1 MGEHHARTLSSRVR
15 GARVTV
21 VHDALADRAAAL
33 ADRLPGARAVT
44 DAIAAIEAADVDAV
58 VLASPGAA
66 HEQQLLACLRR
77 GLPVL
82 CEKPLTTTSASALAV
97 VAAEAALG
105 RRLVQVG
112 FMRRFD
118 PEYAALREL
127 VAGGGLGTP
136 LLVHC
141 VHRNADAPPHA
152 TAETA
157 VTDSLVHEADVVR
170 FLLAEEIVA
179 VTVLRPTAT
188 SRAPRGT
195 ADPLLVLFETA
206 GGRLAD
212 VELFLRTGVAY
223 EVRTELVGERGSA
236 SIGGQPG
243 LLRTGPDGVRGT
255 RLAPGFLERFSTAYA
270 VELQHWVDAARGGT
284 TDGPG
289 GTVAPDSWDGYAAAA
304 VCEATVRSVHDGGRV
319 TVSLA
324 ERPATASPAPTAS
337 AAPTPATASPAPT
350 ASAAPTAAP
359 TATATADVSDP
370 TDPASR
376 PRSSR

>member
-1 MGEHHARTLSSRVR
+1 MTASAAADLRVAVLGVGVMGEHHARTLSSRVR

-33 ADRLPGARAVT
+33 ADRLPGARAV
-44 DAIAAIEAADVDAV
+44 AEPIAAIEAADVDAV

-105 RRLVQVG
+105 TRLVQVG

-118 PEYAALREL
+118 PEYAALRDL
-127 VAGGGLGTP
+127 VASGGLGSP

-141 VHRNADAPPHA
+141 VHRNADAPPHS

-170 FLLAEEIVA
+170 FLLDEEIVA

-236 SIGGQPG
+236 SIGAQSG

-255 RLAPGFLERFSTAYA
+255 RLTPGFLERFDAAYRI
-270 VELQHWVDAARGGT
+270 ELQHWVDAARATGT
-284 TDGPG
+284 FDGPG
-289 GTVAPDSWDGYAAAA
+289 ETVAPGSWDGYAAAA
-304 VCEATVRSVHDGGRV
+304 VCEAAVRSVRDGGRV
-319 TVSLA
+319 AVSLA
-324 ERPATASPAPTAS
+324 ERPPTAS
-337 AAPTPATASPAPT
+337 ATPT
-350 ASAAPTAAP
+350 PTAA
-359 TATATADVSDP
+359 ATADVSDP
-370 TDPASR
+370 ASR
-376 PRSSR
+376 PGSTS

>member
-1 MGEHHARTLSSRVR
+1 MTASAAADLRVAVLGVGVMGEHHARTLSSRVR

-33 ADRLPGARAVT
+33 ADLLPGARAV
-44 DAIAAIEAADVDAV
+44 AEPIAAIEAADVDAV

-105 RRLVQVG
+105 TRLVQVG

-118 PEYAALREL
+118 PEYAALRDL
-127 VAGGGLGTP
+127 VASGGLGSP

-141 VHRNADAPPHA
+141 VHRNADAPPHS

-170 FLLAEEIVA
+170 FLLDEEIVA

-236 SIGGQPG
+236 SIGAQSD

-255 RLAPGFLERFSTAYA
+255 RLTPGFLERFDAAYRI
-270 VELQHWVDAARGGT
+270 ELQHWVDAARATGT
-284 TDGPG
+284 FDGPG
-289 GTVAPDSWDGYAAAA
+289 ETVAPGSWDGYAAAA
-304 VCEATVRSVHDGGRV
+304 VCEAAVRSVRDGGRV
-319 TVSLA
+319 AVSLA
-324 ERPATASPAPTAS
+324 ERPPTAS
-337 AAPTPATASPAPT
+337 ATPT
-350 ASAAPTAAP
+350 PTAA
-359 TATATADVSDP
+359 ATADVSDP
-370 TDPASR
+370 ASR
-376 PRSSR
+376 PGSTS